1 MSSGWERV
9 IDEGSG
15 REYYF
20 NTITG
25 ETTWDPPAE
34 MEAPQESQVEEYGQ
48 QQQESFHAAAESE
61 GGEWSEVVDET
72 TGQVYFYNATTGETS
87 WERPSS
93 LYTTTAAA
101 SASAAFPV
109 IDSAATTASA
119 PSSSS
124 TNATANVTELGVS
137 HSDWQE
143 VVDADSGS
151 VYYYNVTTGETSWE
165 IPASFLPNALPPSA
179 SGDEGGGSTSEWI
192 EHHDPS
198 TGQVYYENI
207 VTHATQWDKPASFA
221 ASASAAESLEGV
233 TRDQGGGGGGEA
245 DPSLGMSLYSMTST
259 LLDDLTPTATTT
271 THSNAISP
279 SRSKI
284 SQFIAPPS
292 TFTLDNSLLPAK
304 AVSSG
309 EEGSGGGGGGGGRGS
324 DSPVPLYDSEQQEA
338 ELQQAL
344 DIIHGIKWSDTT
356 LDSTTISQ
364 TVLTIPMS
372 QYNSLQFLLGLGHQ
386 LVQASWHWY
395 RYGELYF
402 QYDSKLLTTNKNM
415 LQKLISYQSEAMS
428 TSLTHLPIQYIPL
441 AMECFG
447 FVQAFM
453 QIQPVHHHQ
462 QQQQQQQSGNSGGTS
477 VFAFGSSPFSLT
489 TTSSGGGGSGSGGGG
504 TAGGSSG
511 STIRPYDIL
520 YKLLYKLILSNRQ
533 ELYDEVYAQT
543 MKQIKSNPSSDQ
555 IELGWQLLL
564 VLLVS
569 VPPSKTLF
577 PFLVAF
583 FYQHLQYQAPSSMAG
598 SINTGSG
605 GGNSNTSNLN
615 PIGNSGS
622 GGGSGTANIGN
633 TASTTTTAITTAT
646 TPTASAMTSSHVKR
660 MILNAMQIVMTS
672 LSQRVRKEVPTE
684 KEVAILLLN
693 EPYEVTIYTIDYR
706 PVPLQI
712 NSFTSITSLVEKV
725 FESLQIDDPHNM
737 KCFGLFQ
744 CKLNQSLLLHG
755 QDRVVDVL
763 ARWEKL
769 HRHQHQQGQP
779 SGNSG
784 NSGSAGMDVPLDES
798 PSLSSSSAS
807 RGDETVASI
816 QSKYHF
822 LFKLF
827 IYLPLQPDGRSE
839 VLLFKQCIHNVLQ
852 AVLPYCLQDYMFL
865 NALYLQYSYGDYV
878 SGKDYN
884 IHYNLYQNGQY
895 ILSPHIS
902 ALIEKS
908 HESGLIMSK
917 SELEHKTLLLYKK
930 LMGISRQQSMEM
942 YVTFLQSNRL
952 FGASFYRVHA
962 DTIYASNN
970 TNANNNN
977 NVNNNNNSTTLNSTS
992 ATNASNGIVNN
1003 NNNSNTGGNIG
1014 GGSSTGGIG
1023 GSGSNGNVI
1032 NSSGSGNGG
1041 NLGANSDDL
1050 LLAITSKSVVIID
1063 LSSNSFL
1070 AEYFYSSIHSYTHSF
1085 DAFILVV
1092 GTKTNHVKHYFQT
1105 PQGQEI
1111 EDLLD
1116 IYNNYHRASL
1126 AGGTL
1131 TGTGQQP
1138 SGIGGGV
1145 DGKEKEQTVPSLAST
1160 SITQFSPTLSIK

>member
-555 IELGWQLLL
+555 IEL
-564 VLLVS
+564 
-569 VPPSKTLF
+569 
-577 PFLVAF
+577 VAF

-605 GGNSNTSNLN
+605 
-615 PIGNSGS
+615 
-622 GGGSGTANIGN
+622 
-633 TASTTTTAITTAT
+633 ASTTTTAITTAT

-930 LMGISRQQSMEM
+930 LMGISRQQSME
-942 YVTFLQSNRL
+942 
-952 FGASFYRVHA
+952 
-962 DTIYASNN
+962 I
-970 TNANNNN
+970 
-977 NVNNNNNSTTLNSTS
+977 
-992 ATNASNGIVNN
+992 
-1003 NNNSNTGGNIG
+1003 
-1014 GGSSTGGIG
+1014 
-1023 GSGSNGNVI
+1023 
-1032 NSSGSGNGG
+1032 
-1041 NLGANSDDL
+1041 DDL